1 MGKAPGQKKL
11 QVVFIRK
18 FDGKML
24 TEGGRILTQIKG
36 NIQHPPLEYLYQFG
50 LGVGSQLIMQAS
62 YGVFHRPENIVLHK
76 IGGEPLCPVCF
87 PVPQFKKAASLVA
100 EHGGFNDKEPRQMR
114 SEERRVGKE

>member
-62 YGVFHRPENIVLHK
+62 YGVFHRPGNIVL
-76 IGGEPLCPVCF
+76 
-87 PVPQFKKAASLVA
+87 
-100 EHGGFNDKEPRQMR
+100 R
-114 SEERRVGKE
+114 SEEHTSELQSRPHLVCRLLLEKKNS